1 MRTTLTPSRPTSP
14 SAPNAPGRSLS
25 PETMHP
31 IFLALAGFVVVAALG
46 LGIAL
51 FTGATVVFNILVF
64 VLFTVLWLAFAAAL
78 AATPGTLD
86 DIWHIVRAL
95 PLAVQGVVWL
105 LFLPLMIGLW
115 MWERSW
121 ALPVRLV
128 LVLALAALNV
138 FMFVPRSP

>member
-1 MRTTLTPSRPTSP
+1 MRTTLTPSGPTSP

-64 VLFTVLWLAFAAAL
+64 VLFTVLWCAFAAAL
-78 AATPGTLD
+78 VVAPRTLD

-95 PLAVQGVVWL
+95 PLIVQGVVWL

-138 FMFVPRSP
+138 FMFVPRSL

>member
-1 MRTTLTPSRPTSP
+1 MRTTLTPSGPTSP

-64 VLFTVLWLAFAAAL
+64 VLFTVLWCAFVAAL
-78 AATPGTLD
+78 VVAPRTLD

-95 PLAVQGVVWL
+95 PLIVQGVVWL